1 MRTFSLA
8 AFAMSLTCFS
18 TIAFL
23 MASRPASG
31 PLTFWAWIR
40 PQRTTLGMGAPSE
53 NGASLCHLDRLT
65 NRFASSKDPGE
76 ALFERERRVAALL
89 TETRVVEVRVLGEA
103 EQRVGTVRG

>member
-8 AFAMSLTCFS
+8 ALSMSLTCFS

-40 PQRTTLGMGAPSE
+40 PQRTTLGMGGSLRE
-53 NGASLCHLDRLT
+53 NGSPLCHSGGSAH
-65 NRFASSKDPGE
+65 RFAASEHARE
-76 ALFERERRVAALL
+76 ALFQAERRVAALFA
-89 TETRVVEVRVLGEA
+89 EAGVVEVRVLGQA
-103 EQRVGTVRG
+103 EQGIGS